1 VRHAM
6 LRLPGVALALAALG
20 FLGLGPQPP
29 SPEWGQL
36 LAEGLPYVERAPWA
50 VAAPT
55 TVLVLTAV
63 LAVALSG
70 LTGPRG
76 RSGGHRDARS
86 DPPPPRSGI
95 LVGRVPVV
103 E

>member
-1 VRHAM
+1 M

-36 LAEGLPYVERAPWA
+36 LAEGLPYIERAPWA

-70 LTGPRG
+70 LAGPRR
-76 RSGGHRDARS
+76 RSDGDQDARS
-86 DPPPPRSGI
+86 DAPPPRPGI
-95 LVGRVPVV
+95 LVGG
-103 E
+103 